1 MPPSTLR
8 ELAGMPAE
16 PCSLRESA
24 LVMIDCQNT
33 YREGVMMLTGVEE
46 ALNEARRVLDRA
58 RAAGTPIVH
67 IAHDAGAGTP
77 YDFSAEIGQIA
88 DKVAPIGDEPTI
100 VKTYPNAFA
109 RTDLHERLQALC
121 CKNLIFTGFMTHM
134 CVNSTVRAAFDHG
147 YTSTVVANASATRD
161 LPRHDDTVVRA
172 RELHEASLSSLAD
185 LFAVVVP
192 AADDLPA

>member
-1 MPPSTLR
+1 MPT
-8 ELAGMPAE
+8 EA
-16 PCSLRESA
+16 CSLDESA

-46 ALNEARRVLDRA
+46 ALDEARRVLDRA
-58 RAAGTPIVH
+58 RAAGTPILH

-88 DKVAPIGDEPTI
+88 EKVAPIGDEPTI
-100 VKTYPNAFA
+100 VKTYPNAFTQ
-109 RTDLHERLQALC
+109 TDLHERLQALGRE
-121 CKNLIFTGFMTHM
+121 NLIFTGFMTHM

-147 YTSTVVANASATRD
+147 YRSTVVANASATRD
-161 LPRHDDTVVRA
+161 LPRGDGAIVGA

-192 AADDLPA
+192 TADDLPA